1 MLLEIWKDIED
12 YPNYE
17 VSNVGRVRNKTTKYV
32 LKPQQFV
39 GKKYYYVALSENGIQ
54 KKKRIHRLVA
64 EAFIPNPN
72 NLPEINH
79 LDEDPSNN
87 CADNL
92 EWCSKSYNV
101 NYGTR
106 NKRAGEKMIGN
117 TNGISYKVQK
127 YSLDG
132 KFLEEYRSLKQAS
145 EMNNIPKGNLSA
157 YFSKGWKQCGGFV
170 WKKV

>member
-1 MLLEIWKDIED
+1 MPLEIWEDIEG

-32 LKPQQFV
+32 LKPQKFI
-39 GKKYYYVALSENGIQ
+39 GKKYYYVCLYANGTQ
-54 KKKRIHRLVA
+54 KKERIHRLVA
-64 EAFIPNPN
+64 TAFIPNPK
-72 NLPEINH
+72 NLPEVNH
-79 LDEDPSNN
+79 KDEDPSNN
-87 CADNL
+87 FVDNL
-92 EWCSKSYNV
+92 EWCSKSDNV
-101 NYGTR
+101 NYGSR
-106 NKRAGEKMIGN
+106 NKTVSEKMIGN
-117 TNGISYKVQK
+117 TNGIAYRVQK

-132 KFLEEYRSLKQAS
+132 IFLEEYRSLKQAS